1 MGWMGWMGWDGMV
14 ISVWRSA
21 KSTYGA
27 NKHKQIHFE
36 RLMSLIMSW
45 CEFSKFSFIYH
56 NIYRKCLGTWLS
68 TLWWLLFSHQV
79 LIHSKVYIV
88 SIWIL
93 PLQGCTTSRPPEL
106 IKYFRPGARFSG
118 LQCKNLLEH
127 LCPAQRCFDM
137 NLKWGQG
144 PYYFKSQMN

>member
-1 MGWMGWMGWDGMV
+1 MKCQCYIVNRYICFCESW
-14 ISVWRSA
+14 
-21 KSTYGA
+21 
-27 NKHKQIHFE
+27 NKTNTNTNT
-36 RLMSLIMSW
+36 RPMSLFMSW
-45 CEFSKFSFIYH
+45 CDFSKFSFIYH
-56 NIYRKCLGTWLS
+56 NIYRKCLGTCFPRYGGFS
-68 TLWWLLFSHQV
+68 ISHQV

-106 IKYFRPGARFSG
+106 INYFRPGARFLD

>member
-1 MGWMGWMGWDGMV
+1 MYLWTMKCQCYIVNRYICFCESWNKTNTNTNTFILKGPCPYLCHDV
-14 ISVWRSA
+14 SFQSLALSIIISIASA
-21 KSTYGA
+21 
-27 NKHKQIHFE
+27 
-36 RLMSLIMSW
+36 
-45 CEFSKFSFIYH
+45 
-56 NIYRKCLGTWLS
+56 LGLS

-106 IKYFRPGARFSG
+106 INYFRPGARFLD

-144 PYYFKSQMN
+144 PYYFKSHMN